1 MTGDWIVF
9 YIIYYLLLL
18 LLSFLFRV
26 SICLH
31 IICFKIP
38 AIYKYIIINIII
50 IFIRCLLPIML
61 SISCKNSYFIVN
73 NFVNFMLKIRIY
85 SKSTI
90 NHSVKIIKIR
100 CRLEECFQR
109 RKSFLKHDFPLCLLV
124 EFEDRKTWSNE
135 RN

>member
-18 LLSFLFRV
+18 LLLFLFRV

-31 IICFKIP
+31 ILYVLKFP
-38 AIYKYIIINIII
+38 PYIIINIII

>member
-1 MTGDWIVF
+1 MNRILHHVLLVIIV
-9 YIIYYLLLL
+9 IIIFIACFNMFAYPL
-18 LLSFLFRV
+18 
-26 SICLH
+26 
-31 IICFKIP
+31 CFKIP
-38 AIYKYIIINIII
+38 AIYKYIRINIII
-50 IFIRCLLPIML
+50 IFIRCFLPIMP
-61 SISCKNSYFIVN
+61 SISYKNSYFIVN

-124 EFEDRKTWSNE
+124 EFEDRKT
-135 RN
+135 

>member
-18 LLSFLFRV
+18 LLLFLFRV

-50 IFIRCLLPIML
+50 IFIRCVLPIMP
-61 SISCKNSYFIVN
+61 SISYKNSYFIVN